1 MVYGLFRIAPLARV
15 GFPSA
20 LNPDRLLLARLSL
33 AGQFRQV
40 PEVLWRRR
48 YEHAVSPRRQ
58 RASLFAGAPPRSTRV
73 PWPLAHFA
81 VLWRELP
88 RDRQARDGIGR
99 AQAIALA
106 ASYLRSGAARRAR
119 KHLLRPVAA
128 ASRRRSA

>member
-1 MVYGLFRIAPLARV
+1 MVYGLFRIAPLARA
-15 GFPSA
+15 GFPAA

-33 AGQFRQV
+33 DGEFRQV

-58 RASLFAGAPPRSTRV
+58 RASLFAGPPPRSTRV

-81 VLWRELP
+81 VLSREVPL
-88 RDRQARDGIGR
+88 
-99 AQAIALA
+99 ALA

-128 ASRRRSA
+128 ASRRRRR